1 MKIFLQKNEFLE
13 KIEFSSHFTSSKL
26 SSSTSL
32 QGICLIGEEKKIN
45 FYSTDL
51 NYYYHST
58 LVNEN
63 NNKFKI
69 IIEPKKIIEFLS
81 LLPEAKIE
89 LEIKEKAI
97 VITQGKIKGQFPLF
111 FDQDFPLPPKNKE
124 ERQKIKTSF
133 FKESLPFLL
142 FAVSND
148 ETRPVLTGINF
159 VTDEENLQLVATDG
173 FRLSLLTV
181 KKELPFSSMIIPAG
195 FLLNAQRF
203 IDKEKEI
210 EFSYLKEEK
219 LLAFFIGDNDIY
231 VRMIEGEYPPF
242 EKVIP
247 TEKKTSV
254 IIDADEFL
262 RSVKLVSVFSKEFS
276 NIIIMEVEKD
286 SVKFIPKVGQG
297 EEDVVYQ
304 EAKIEGE
311 VQKIA
316 FNYKYLIDFLNGAS
330 KKKVIIELLRSDAP
344 VVFRIEG
351 VNNFFHI
358 IMPVRIQE

>member
-1 MKIFLQKNEFLE
+1 MKILLLKNEFLE
-13 KIEFSSHFTSSKL
+13 KLELSSHFTSSKL
-26 SSSTSL
+26 SSTTSL
-32 QGICLIGEEKKIN
+32 QGVCVIGDEKKIH

-51 NYYYHST
+51 NYFFHTT
-58 LVNEN
+58 LKNEE

-81 LLPEAKIE
+81 LLPELKIE
-89 LEIKEKAI
+89 VEIKEKAI
-97 VITQGKIKGQFPLF
+97 VISQGKIKGQFPLF
-111 FDQDFPLPPKNKE
+111 SDKDFPFPPKKEE

-133 FKESLPFLL
+133 FKENLPLL
-142 FAVSND
+142 FFAVSSD

-173 FRLSLLTV
+173 FRLSLLTL
-181 KKELPFSSMIIPAG
+181 KKGLPFSSMIIPAG
-195 FLLNAQRF
+195 FLINAQR
-203 IDKEKEI
+203 IISNETEI

-219 LLAFFIGDNDIY
+219 LLVFFIGENDVY
-231 VRMIEGEYPPF
+231 ARMIEGEYPPF

-247 TEKKTSV
+247 TEKRTTV
-254 IIDADEFL
+254 TIDAEEFL

-286 SVKFIPKVGQG
+286 SIKFIPKVGQG

-311 VQKIA
+311 TQKIA
-316 FNYKYLIDFLNGAS
+316 FNYKYLIDFLNSAP
-330 KKKVIIELLRSDAP
+330 KKKIIIELLRSDAP
-344 VVFRIEG
+344 VVFKIEG

>member
-1 MKIFLQKNEFLE
+1 MKILLLKNEFLGKLE
-13 KIEFSSHFTSSKL
+13 LSSHFTSSKL

-32 QGICLIGEEKKIN
+32 QGVCIIGEEKKIH

-51 NYYYHST
+51 NYFFHTT
-58 LVNEN
+58 LKNESN
-63 NNKFKI
+63 DKFKI

-81 LLPEAKIE
+81 LLPESKIE
-89 LEIKEKAI
+89 VEIKEKAI

-111 FDQDFPLPPKNKE
+111 SDKDFPFPPKNEE

-133 FKESLPFLL
+133 FKENLPLL
-142 FAVSND
+142 FFSVSTD

-159 VTDEENLQLVATDG
+159 VTDEDNLQLVATDG
-173 FRLSLLTV
+173 FRLSLLTL
-181 KKELPFSSMIIPAG
+181 KKGLPFSSMIIPSG
-195 FLLNAQRF
+195 FLINAQR
-203 IDKEKEI
+203 IISKETEI

-219 LLAFFIGDNDIY
+219 LLAFFIGESDIY
-231 VRMIEGEYPPF
+231 ARMIEGEYPPF

-247 TEKKTSV
+247 TEKKTTV
-254 IIDADEFL
+254 TIDAEEFL

-286 SVKFIPKVGQG
+286 SVRFIPKVGQG

-304 EAKIEGE
+304 EALVEGE
-311 VQKIA
+311 NQKVA
-316 FNYKYLIDFLNGAS
+316 FNYKYLLDFLNS
-330 KKKVIIELLRSDAP
+330 TPKKKIIIELLRSDAP
-344 VVFRIEG
+344 VVFKIEG

>member
-1 MKIFLQKNEFLE
+1 MKILLQKNSFLE
-13 KIEFSSHFTSSKL
+13 KIELSSRFTSSKL

-32 QGICLIGEEKKIN
+32 QGVCLIGEEKNIH

-51 NYYYHST
+51 NYYYHSV
-58 LVNEN
+58 LKNEN

-81 LLPEAKIE
+81 LLPDAKIE
-89 LEIKEKAI
+89 IEIKEKAI
-97 VITQGKIKGQFPLF
+97 VVTQGKIKGQFPLF
-111 FDQDFPLPPKNKE
+111 SDQEFPFPPKNTE
-124 ERQKIKTSF
+124 EKQKIKTSF

-159 VTDEENLQLVATDG
+159 VTDDENLQLVATDG
-173 FRLSLLTV
+173 FRLSLLTL
-181 KKELPFSSMIIPAG
+181 KKDLPFSSMIIPAG
-195 FLLNAQRF
+195 FLANTQRL
-203 IDKEKEI
+203 INKETEI
-210 EFSYLKEEK
+210 EFSYLKNEK

-242 EKVIP
+242 GKVIP
-247 TEKKTSV
+247 TEKKTTV
-254 IIDADEFL
+254 TIDADEFL
-262 RSVKLVSVFSKEFS
+262 RSVRLVSVFSKEFS

-304 EAKIEGE
+304 EAHIEGE
-311 VQKIA
+311 AQKIA
-316 FNYKYLIDFLNGAS
+316 FNYKYLIDFLNQAPE
-330 KKKVIIELLRSDAP
+330 KKIIIELLRSDAP
-344 VVFRIEG
+344 VVFKIEG
-351 VNNFFHI
+351 VDNFFHI